1 MTPQQQTHPH
11 IELSMQKFVLELFVI
26 HMAKKKKMKFYPY
39 LTAYTKSFTQGR
51 DTSFKEDTKIINH
64 KIFKI
69 FF

>member
-1 MTPQQQTHPH
+1 
-11 IELSMQKFVLELFVI
+11 
-26 HMAKKKKMKFYPY
+26 MKFYPY

-69 FF
+69 FFKIFKLGTSSL